1 MLQWDVI
8 LHHMIFGIWSSD
20 SVRLVVQLEQV
31 IVCPGGLRN
40 QLDGR
45 QLKICSTCF
54 DIAVGLLR
62 VIEMIVCVYPQVFV
76 AGVTQ
81 HSELLLHRLLQVND
95 LFVFE
100 KEHST

>member
-1 MLQWDVI
+1 M
-8 LHHMIFGIWSSD
+8 
-20 SVRLVVQLEQV
+20 QLEQV
-31 IVCPGGLRN
+31 IVRPGGLRS

-62 VIEMIVCVYPQVFV
+62 VLEMIVSVYPQVFV

-81 HSELLLHRLLQVND
+81 HSELLLHRLLQVHCYFAEYIIA
-95 LFVFE
+95 LMHLIE
-100 KEHST
+100 ISLR

>member
-1 MLQWDVI
+1 M
-8 LHHMIFGIWSSD
+8 
-20 SVRLVVQLEQV
+20 R
-31 IVCPGGLRN
+31 PGGLRN

-62 VIEMIVCVYPQVFV
+62 VIEMTLCMYPQVFV

-81 HSELLLHRLLQVND
+81 HSELLLHRLLQVSD
-95 LFVFE
+95 FSVFE
-100 KEHST
+100 ERLHVKQGLVCRAFIPFVLLRAGKS